1 MKEYLKRIE
10 LLIGLFL
17 FFIFLFT
24 IIYSKYMSKIDAFYT
39 SVSFQTFTG
48 TNIIDKD
55 ETLKLIACFQ
65 MITTY
70 ILVSIVFYNIYSA

>member
-1 MKEYLKRIE
+1 MHEYLKRKE

-17 FFIFLFT
+17 FFLFLFT
-24 IIYSKYMSKIDAFYT
+24 IIYSRYMSQIDAFYT

-55 ETLKLIACFQ
+55 ESLKLIACFQ

-70 ILVSIVFYNIYSA
+70 ILISIVFYNIYSA